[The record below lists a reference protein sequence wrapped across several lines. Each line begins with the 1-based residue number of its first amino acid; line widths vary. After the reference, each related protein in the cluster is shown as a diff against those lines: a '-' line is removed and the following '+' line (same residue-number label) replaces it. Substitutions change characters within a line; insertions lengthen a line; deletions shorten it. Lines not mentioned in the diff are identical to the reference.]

1 MSEIMRPM
9 SIGHLMHW
17 IMSEYEQ
24 KKSIFG
30 IEKLVKHENGQ
41 ALPIFEEKIESPFGP
56 AAGPNSQLA
65 QNIVAAYAAGSRFFE
80 LKTVQVMDDT
90 EYYRSLLHRKPFLRA
105 EDSSGN
111 GRRRACSMHQQTMY
125 QG

>member
-9 SIGHLMHW
+9 SFEQLLNWTMT
-17 IMSEYEQ
+17 EYKENGTVFGERHPYHADS
-24 KKSIFG
+24 KFNRTIFG
-30 IEKLVKHENGQ
+30 RDLET
-41 ALPIFEEKIESPFGP
+41 PIGP
-56 AAGPNSQLA
+56 AA
-65 QNIVAAYAAGSRFFE
+65 
-80 LKTVQVMDDT
+80 DT

>member
-1 MSEIMRPM
+1 MSEIIRPKTNNP
-9 SIGHLMHW
+9 LMHW

-65 QNIVAAYAAGSRFFE
+65 QNIVAA
-80 LKTVQVMDDT
+80 
-90 EYYRSLLHRKPFLRA
+90 
-105 EDSSGN
+105 
-111 GRRRACSMHQQTMY
+111 
-125 QG
+125 

>member
-9 SIGHLMHW
+9 SFEQLLNW
-17 IMSEYEQ
+17 TLTEYKE
-24 KKSIFG
+24 KGTAFGERHPYHADSKFNRTIFG
-30 IEKLVKHENGQ
+30 RDLET
-41 ALPIFEEKIESPFGP
+41 PIGP
-56 AAGPNSQLA
+56 AAGPNTQLT
-65 QNIVAAYAAGSRFFE
+65 QNIIAAYYTGSRFF
-80 LKTVQVMDDT
+80 
-90 EYYRSLLHRKPFLRA
+90 

>member
-9 SIGHLMHW
+9 SFEQLLNW
-17 IMSEYEQ
+17 TLTEYKENGTVFGERHPYHADS
-24 KKSIFG
+24 KFNRTIFG
-30 IEKLVKHENGQ
+30 RDLET
-41 ALPIFEEKIESPFGP
+41 PIGP
-56 AAGPNSQLA
+56 AAGPNTQLT
-65 QNIVAAYAAGSRFFE
+65 QNIIAAYYTGSRFF
-80 LKTVQVMDDT
+80 
-90 EYYRSLLHRKPFLRA
+90 RA